1 MINFYNWFIC
11 KLFKQCQLEVK
22 NKALTPFERY
32 CEENPWAAE
41 AKMFDL

>member
-1 MINFYNWFIC
+1 MIDFYNWFIC

-32 CEENPWAAE
+32 CKENPWAAE